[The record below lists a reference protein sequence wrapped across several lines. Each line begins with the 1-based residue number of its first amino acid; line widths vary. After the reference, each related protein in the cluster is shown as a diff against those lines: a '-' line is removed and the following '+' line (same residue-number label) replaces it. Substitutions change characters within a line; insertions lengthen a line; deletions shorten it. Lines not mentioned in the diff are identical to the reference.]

1 MFGLLLLFFLNQASI
16 NHICWFCSKMYQVGK
31 ELLRWICSYIFPG
44 CLSSRVIASD
54 AKEGL
59 IVFQETTW
67 TQVRQV
73 SSKCFN
79 QISVFS
85 HTGCLPQRIM
95 ERANHINIA
104 MVDDIDSNGTG
115 RSKVDTAVERNKQ
128 PCGSTVSFHHIQYKV
143 KMNGGIFCKRKTSPK
158 EILVDLKL
166 VLKIV
171 HPLPDSFLLKL
182 YLAHSLRAST
192 KML

>member
-1 MFGLLLLFFLNQASI
+1 MVINGIFRLFRSSSL
-16 NHICWFCSKMYQVGK
+16 V
-31 ELLRWICSYIFPG
+31 ELLPWSGSYIFPG
-44 CLSSRVIASD
+44 CLSSRVIVSD

-59 IVFQETTW
+59 IVFQETTR
-67 TQVRQV
+67 TPVRQV

-79 QISVFS
+79 LITVFS

-95 ERANHINIA
+95 ERANHINIQ

-115 RSKVDTAVERNKQ
+115 RSKVDTAVERTKQ

-143 KMNGGIFCKRKTSPK
+143 QMNGGVFCKRKTSPK

-166 VLKIV
+166 VLNTV
-171 HPLPDSFLLKL
+171 YLL
-182 YLAHSLRAST
+182 SD
-192 KML
+192 

>member
-1 MFGLLLLFFLNQASI
+1 M
-16 NHICWFCSKMYQVGK
+16 
-31 ELLRWICSYIFPG
+31 
-44 CLSSRVIASD
+44 SD
-54 AKEGL
+54 AKDGL
-59 IVFQETTW
+59 VVLQETTQ

-79 QISVFS
+79 QITVFS
-85 HTGCLPQRIM
+85 HTGCLLQWIM

-115 RSKVDTAVERNKQ
+115 RSKVDTTVERTKQ

-143 KMNGGIFCKRKTSPK
+143 QMNGGIFCKRKTSPK

-166 VLKIV
+166 VLKTV
-171 HPLPDSFLLKL
+171 HLLSDSFLKL
-182 YLAHSLRAST
+182 YLAHSLQAST
-192 KML
+192 KMLRLFQRDRFSAEILSV